1 MNIDEINEKI
11 INQESLTDDEVN
23 YYLGTLNELVKEK
36 YGLDNDI
43 MKCQEISR
51 FIYLDYAKHFDGDIF
66 ACEPF
71 YNKDI
76 GIDDLTHF
84 SMFLKFKTTDGDK
97 WYIFDPT
104 TVQFKTSEYP
114 LNGKKMDFES
124 SLNERQIKLLNE
136 FQSKGFVEVNASSL
150 IDYTNIFVNALN
162 NNGYN
167 ISKLETN
174 KLLEEFCTNRNI
186 TFGNNPKS
194 INSKTNSSK
203 SNNNGKSK

>member
-1 MNIDEINEKI
+1 MNINEINEKI
-11 INQESLTDDEVN
+11 KNQESLTDDEVN
-23 YYLGTLNELVKEK
+23 YYLGTLNEIVKKEF
-36 YGLDNDI
+36 GLDNDI

-51 FIYLDYAKHFDGDIF
+51 FIYLGYTRHFDGDNF

-84 SMFLKFKTTDGDK
+84 STFLKFKTTDGDK

-104 TVQFKTSEYP
+104 IVQFKTSKYP

-124 SLNERQIKLLNE
+124 GLNERQIKLLNE

-186 TFGNNPKS
+186 TFGNNRKS
-194 INSKTNSSK
+194 INSKTNNSK

>member
-1 MNIDEINEKI
+1 MNINEINEKI
-11 INQESLTDDEVN
+11 KNQESLTENEVN
-23 YYLGTLNELVKEK
+23 YYLETLNEIVKEK
-36 YGLDNDI
+36 FDLDNDI
-43 MKCQEISR
+43 MKCQEISQ
-51 FIYLDYAKHFDGDIF
+51 FIYLDYARHFYGDNF

-84 SMFLKFKTTDGDK
+84 STFLKFKTTDSDK

-104 TVQFKTSEYP
+104 AVQFKTSKYP
-114 LNGKKMDFES
+114 LNGKKMDFQS

-136 FQSKGFVEVNASSL
+136 FQNKGFVEVNAGSL
-150 IDYTNIFVNALN
+150 IDYTNIFVNVLN

-167 ISKLETN
+167 ISKLKTN
-174 KLLEEFCTNRNI
+174 KLLENFCTNKNI
-186 TFGNNPKS
+186 TLGNNSKS
-194 INSKTNSSK
+194 INSKTNNSK